1 MSNLSDEEKLKL
13 SFELYEIIINEMKK
27 WGEIKESEK
36 KYEITDL
43 IAAALNALIMSFDM
57 LSENAGIKSESYSA
71 LNEFAFKKRN
81 KK

>member
-1 MSNLSDEEKLKL
+1 MSNLSDEEKRKL
-13 SFELYEIIINEMKK
+13 SFELCEIIINEMKK

-36 KYEITDL
+36 KYETTDL
-43 IAAALNALIMSFDM
+43 IAAALNALMASFDS
-57 LSENAGIKSESYSA
+57 LSENAGIKSEAYSA